1 MEQTE
6 QQYVTI
12 KEFATLAN
20 VTTQAVYKRLNQT
33 DSALNKYIQ
42 YNGKMKLISKEA
54 LELFADAPVNQQ
66 NQSAD
71 GSDGVYEDL
80 SIQAQT
86 NLFSSYFDATLK
98 VLSDQ
103 ITSKDQQIKELMES
117 NSSQN
122 QKMQEQLVAKDEQL
136 SAKVRQLQEQ
146 LSAKDKQI
154 AELQRLIDQQQQLH
168 RAEQEQFRLI
178 TAGANEKKGFFKRLF
193 HKKDNE
199 TSV

>member
-33 DSALNKYIQ
+33 DSSLNKFVK
-42 YNGKMKLISKEA
+42 YNGKMKLISKDA

-66 NQSAD
+66 GEGD
-71 GSDGVYEDL
+71 GIYEDL
-80 SIQAQT
+80 SLQAQT

-98 VLSDQ
+98 VLSEQ
-103 ITSKDQQIKELMES
+103 ISSKDQQIKQLMDC
-117 NSSQN
+117 NTDQHL
-122 QKMQEQLVAKDEQL
+122 KMQQQLEMKD
-136 SAKVRQLQEQ
+136 KQLQEQ
-146 LSAKDKQI
+146 LSAKDRQI
-154 AELQRLIDQQQQLH
+154 ADLQKLLDQQQQLH

-178 TAGANEKKGFFKRLF
+178 AADTTKEEKKGFFKRLF
-193 HKKDNE
+193 HKKDVE
-199 TSV
+199 ASEA

>member
-6 QQYVTI
+6 PQYVTI

-33 DSALNKYIQ
+33 DSTLNKYVQ

-54 LELFADAPVNQQ
+54 LELFADAQVNQNGQ
-66 NQSAD
+66 AAD
-71 GSDGVYEDL
+71 GADGVYEDL
-80 SIQAQT
+80 SLQAQT

-103 ITSKDQQIKELMES
+103 ITSKDMQIKELMDS
-117 NSSQN
+117 NNDQH
-122 QKMQEQLVAKDEQL
+122 QKLQEQL
-136 SAKVRQLQEQ
+136 SAKDRQLQEQ

-178 TAGANEKKGFFKRLF
+178 TAASANEKKGFFKRLF
-193 HKKDNE
+193 HKKDSE
-199 TSV
+199 TEV

>member
-6 QQYVTI
+6 QQYVSI

-54 LELFADAPVNQQ
+54 LELFADSAPNQQ
-66 NQSAD
+66 SND
-71 GSDGVYEDL
+71 GADGVYEDL

-86 NLFSSYFDATLK
+86 SLFSSYFDATLK

-117 NSSQN
+117 SNSQN
-122 QKMQEQLVAKDEQL
+122 QKMQEQLVAKD
-136 SAKVRQLQEQ
+136 KQLQEQ
-146 LSAKDKQI
+146 LSAKDRQI

-178 TAGANEKKGFFKRLF
+178 TAGENEKKGFFKRLF
-193 HKKDNE
+193 HKKDAEN
-199 TSV
+199 TV

>member
-33 DSALNKYIQ
+33 DSSLNKYVK
-42 YNGKMKLISKEA
+42 YNGKMKLISKDA

-66 NQSAD
+66 GEGD
-71 GSDGVYEDL
+71 GIYEDL
-80 SIQAQT
+80 SLQAQT

-98 VLSDQ
+98 VLSEQ
-103 ITSKDQQIKELMES
+103 ISSKDQQIKQLMDC
-117 NSSQN
+117 NTDQHL
-122 QKMQEQLVAKDEQL
+122 KMQQQLEMKD
-136 SAKVRQLQEQ
+136 KQLQEQ
-146 LSAKDKQI
+146 LSAKDRQI
-154 AELQRLIDQQQQLH
+154 ADLQKLLDQQQQLH

-178 TAGANEKKGFFKRLF
+178 AADTTKEEKKGFFKRLF
-193 HKKDNE
+193 HKKDVE
-199 TSV
+199 TSEA

>member
-66 NQSAD
+66 NQTAD

-117 NSSQN
+117 SSSQS
-122 QKMQEQLVAKDEQL
+122 QKMQEQLVAKD
-136 SAKVRQLQEQ
+136 KQLQEQ

>member
-33 DSALNKYIQ
+33 DSVLNKYVK
-42 YNGKMKLISKEA
+42 YNGKMKLISKDA
-54 LELFADAPVNQQ
+54 LELFADAQANNQET
-66 NQSAD
+66 S
-71 GSDGVYEDL
+71 SDGVYEDL
-80 SIQAQT
+80 SLQAQT
-86 NLFSSYFDATLK
+86 ALFSSYFESTFK

-103 ITSKDQQIKELMES
+103 INSKDAQIKDLMDC
-117 NSSQN
+117 NMN
-122 QKMQEQLVAKDEQL
+122 QHEKMQEQLM
-136 SAKVRQLQEQ
+136 
-146 LSAKDKQI
+146 AKDKQI

-178 TAGANEKKGFFKRLF
+178 TAGTNEKKGFFKKLF
-193 HKKDNE
+193 HKKEDTTE
-199 TSV
+199 V

>member
-33 DSALNKYIQ
+33 DSSLNKYVK
-42 YNGKMKLISKEA
+42 YNGKMKLISKDA

-66 NQSAD
+66 GEGD
-71 GSDGVYEDL
+71 GIYEDL
-80 SIQAQT
+80 SLQAQT

-98 VLSDQ
+98 VLSEQ
-103 ITSKDQQIKELMES
+103 INSKDQQIKQLMDT
-117 NSSQN
+117 NTDQHL
-122 QKMQEQLVAKDEQL
+122 KMQQQLEMKD
-136 SAKVRQLQEQ
+136 KQLQEQ
-146 LSAKDKQI
+146 LSAKDRQI
-154 AELQRLIDQQQQLH
+154 ADLQKLLDQQQQLH

-178 TAGANEKKGFFKRLF
+178 AADTTKEEKKGFFKRLF
-193 HKKDNE
+193 HKKDVE
-199 TSV
+199 TSEA

>member
-20 VTTQAVYKRLNQT
+20 VTTQAIYKRLNQT
-33 DSALNKYIQ
+33 DSALNKYVQ

-54 LELFADAPVNQQ
+54 LELFADTAYV
-66 NQSAD
+66 QSSD
-71 GSDGVYEDL
+71 GADGVYEEL
-80 SIQAQT
+80 SVQAQA

-103 ITSKDQQIKELMES
+103 INSKDNQIKELMECNS
-117 NSSQN
+117 NQHE
-122 QKMQEQLVAKDEQL
+122 KMLEQLT
-136 SAKVRQLQEQ
+136 
-146 LSAKDKQI
+146 AKDKQI

-193 HKKDNE
+193 HKKE
-199 TSV
+199 TETEA